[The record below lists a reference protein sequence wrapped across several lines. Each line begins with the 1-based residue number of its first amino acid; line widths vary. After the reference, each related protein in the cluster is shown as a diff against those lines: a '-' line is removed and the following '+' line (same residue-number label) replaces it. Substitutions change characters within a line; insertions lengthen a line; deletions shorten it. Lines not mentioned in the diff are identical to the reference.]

1 LILHRAPGLII
12 SNLFS
17 VGNFK
22 MTQLAKVAP
31 YECYLHVYDC
41 KSGEDYFK
49 EIKDDD
55 VLDLET
61 QLIQW
66 VADYFCGELELDL
79 PIMHGI
85 EGDYF
90 ASIKTDF
97 NPPDS
102 VISWESGGFYLK

>member
-1 LILHRAPGLII
+1 MRGALGLTI
-12 SNLFS
+12 SKLFS
-17 VGNFK
+17 LANFK
-22 MTQLAKVAP
+22 MTELAKVAP

-79 PIMHGI
+79 PIIRGM

-97 NPPDS
+97 NAPDS

>member
-1 LILHRAPGLII
+1 MRGALGLTI
-12 SNLFS
+12 SKLFS
-17 VGNFK
+17 LANFK
-22 MTQLAKVAP
+22 MTQLAKGFP
-31 YECYLHVYDC
+31 YECYLYVYHC
-41 KSGEDYFK
+41 ASGEEFFR

-66 VADYFCGELELDL
+66 VDDHFCGELELDL